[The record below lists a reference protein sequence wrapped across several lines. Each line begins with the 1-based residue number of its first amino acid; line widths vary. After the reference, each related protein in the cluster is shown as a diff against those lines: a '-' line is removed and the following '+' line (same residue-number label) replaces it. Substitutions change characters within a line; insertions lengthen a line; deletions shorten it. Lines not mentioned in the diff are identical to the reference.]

1 MTENTKLRIY
11 TRMVPE
17 EPIQKKKHSR
27 LSIPLQTFL
36 KCKSSALS
44 GERMLRN
51 SAVAC
56 LLLLGILMV
65 GNINQPWAQQTTDVI
80 QRALTMQIDLDGTIG
95 ELSFVRNL
103 MPESALVFLNLSDKT
118 ELTIPV
124 EGTISHQFTQ
134 AQPWLMFQ
142 SAIGNPVR
150 VAADGIVTAVSEL
163 SGGTF
168 GVLVDHGGGIE
179 SVYAYMASASVHAGD
194 AVKRGQTLGSSDTTL
209 YFEYRNAETPIDPS
223 EKLGL

>member
-1 MTENTKLRIY
+1 MSEKTKLRIH

-17 EPIQKKKHSR
+17 ESIQKKTPPR
-27 LSIPLQTFL
+27 LSISIRGFF
-36 KCKSSALS
+36 KGESSPLS

-65 GNINQPWAQQTTDVI
+65 GNINQPWAKQTTDYI

-103 MPESALVFLNLSDKT
+103 MPKSALVFLNLSDKT

-142 SAIGNPVR
+142 SDNGSPVR
-150 VAADGIVTAVSEL
+150 AAADGIVTAVSEL

-168 GVLVDHGGGIE
+168 GVLVDHGSGIE

-194 AVKRGQTLGSSDTTL
+194 TVKRGQTLGSSDTTL